1 METETKQKIRLNT
14 MAIILIII
22 LCIGISPKTLQNDT
36 YYTIKIGEYVLEN
49 GITMVDPFSWHE
61 NLEYTFPHWLYD
73 VMIYSIYNIG
83 GMLGVCISTIVFASI
98 LGIVMYFVNVK
109 LCKNRILSFAL
120 TIISLIL
127 LKPYICARAQLVTF
141 ILFILTIY
149 FIEMYLD
156 TKKKRYI
163 VGLVI
168 IPILIANLHT
178 ATFFF
183 YFILYLPYIAEYISY
198 ILIYADVVICEA
210 VQKSLNKKLEKN
222 GESEKLLK
230 KIEKEEKSKDSMPM
244 KSAM

>member
-83 GMLGVCISTIVFASI
+83 GMLGVYISTIVFASI

-109 LCKNRILSFAL
+109 LCKNR
-120 TIISLIL
+120 
-127 LKPYICARAQLVTF
+127 
-141 ILFILTIY
+141 
-149 FIEMYLD
+149 
-156 TKKKRYI
+156 
-163 VGLVI
+163 
-168 IPILIANLHT
+168 
-178 ATFFF
+178 
-183 YFILYLPYIAEYISY
+183 
-198 ILIYADVVICEA
+198 
-210 VQKSLNKKLEKN
+210 
-222 GESEKLLK
+222 
-230 KIEKEEKSKDSMPM
+230 
-244 KSAM
+244 